1 MIDILVSGQYS
12 LAVYWK
18 GDDDLEF
25 FTFRCRNEEQLRLW
39 ENQLNRLIQ
48 EVAARRTSESRS
60 MHMRFTHVANSTSP
74 APNARQNAYG
84 YDRSFSMFSQA
95 TASSASSATMVTFPP
110 PNSGSRSSRFPQ
122 SAVPEDAVGPQGY
135 PPYEGFDVDV
145 DDEYEDYPVSTSM
158 PTSGR
163 ATPQGGRSSMRSS
176 ASPLPP
182 PGYPPPM
189 PNGRAASRASQG
201 GEYAQRPALRSQFSS
216 NRLRAQYDRP
226 DSRASGPSPQPQAS
240 FPTQRSRSASQPSAY
255 VPRAAPP
262 PLPTSLPWNERT
274 QNGVGESKRGSS
286 SSQSTADNSS
296 DYSPNSSPIT
306 PFGSSDSSLSGMTG
320 VNGRSHLDKVLA
332 SATEQ
337 LELTVPVKVK
347 VHFHEDIFVIQV
359 PRTTEYEELV
369 ERVGKKIRLCG
380 PRRDDGPLRVK
391 YKDEDGDLVSL
402 GSTEDVQMAFES
414 FRPGSQVTLYVQ

>member
-1 MIDILVSGQYS
+1 
-12 LAVYWK
+12 
-18 GDDDLEF
+18 
-25 FTFRCRNEEQLRLW
+25 
-39 ENQLNRLIQ
+39 
-48 EVAARRTSESRS
+48 

-74 APNARQNAYG
+74 APNGRQSNYG
-84 YDRSFSMFSQA
+84 YDRTFSMFSQ
-95 TASSASSATMVTFPP
+95 TTSASAASATIPSFPP
-110 PNSGSRSSRFPQ
+110 PSGSSRNSRFPQ
-122 SAVPEDAVGPQGY
+122 SAVPEDAVSGGPHGY
-135 PPYEGFDVDV
+135 PPYDGFDADG
-145 DDEYEDYPVSTSM
+145 DDDYEDYPVAASV

-163 ATPQGGRSSMRSS
+163 ATPMGSRGHQSMRSS

-182 PGYPPPM
+182 GAYLPAM
-189 PNGRAASRASQG
+189 TAVRAPSRNSQG
-201 GEYAQRPALRSQFSS
+201 GEYAQRPPLRSQFSS
-216 NRLRAQYDRP
+216 NRLRATYDRP
-226 DSRASGPSPQPQAS
+226 DSRASGPSPQPTPQM
-240 FPTQRSRSASQPSAY
+240 PTQRSRSASQPTAY
-255 VPRAAPP
+255 VPRVPPP
-262 PLPTSLPWNERT
+262 PLPTSLPWQA
-274 QNGVGESKRGSS
+274 QNGNGNGDSKRGSS

-306 PFGSSDSSLSGMTG
+306 PFGSSDSSLSGMPG
-320 VNGRSHLDKVLA
+320 INGRSHHDKVLA

-369 ERVGKKIRLCG
+369 ERVGRKIRLCG